1 MYELKDVSKTYTKG
15 RRKVVPFKHVNLV
28 INDGDFL
35 TVQGP
40 TGHGKTTFLMLLGA
54 LDKPSAGS
62 IIFDGKNIASLPESQ
77 LVDIRAHNFGYV
89 FQNYNLM
96 PTLTAAENVEAA
108 LVPLGIPTAERRAR
122 SLAALDD
129 VGLSDRATH
138 FPTELSGGEQ
148 QRVAIARALVKEPK
162 VILAD
167 EPTGNLDEVTRAEIV
182 ALLNR
187 LWKERGM
194 TLVVVTHET
203 AVALQAPRTALIT
216 KGTLTMRDNTPQA
229 AVTKLPVAKQPV
241 AVQAVAKPSRKRR
254 AEA

>member
-28 INDGDFL
+28 IDDGEFL

-54 LDKPSAGS
+54 LDKPSSGS
-62 IIFDGKNIASLPESQ
+62 IVFDGRNIADLPETQ
-77 LVDIRAHNFGYV
+77 LVDIRARNFGYV

-108 LVPLGIPTAERRAR
+108 LVPLHVLSGERRAR
-122 SLAALDD
+122 ALAALDD

-167 EPTGNLDEVTRAEIV
+167 EPTGNLDEVTRGEIV

-187 LWKERGM
+187 LWRERGM
-194 TLVVVTHET
+194 TLIVVTHET
-203 AVALQAPRTALIT
+203 AVAVQAPRTALIT
-216 KGTLTMRDNTPQA
+216 KGTLTMRDNRPPVA
-229 AVTKLPVAKQPV
+229 AVKQPV
-241 AVQAVAKPSRKRR
+241 VRQPVAKPSRRRR

>member
-1 MYELKDVSKTYTKG
+1 MYELKDVSKSYTKG
-15 RRKVVPFKHVNLV
+15 RRKVVPFKHVSLV
-28 INDGDFL
+28 IEDGEFL

-54 LDKPSAGS
+54 LDKPSSGS
-62 IIFDGKNIASLPESQ
+62 IIFDGRNIADLPETQ
-77 LVDIRAHNFGYV
+77 LVDIRARNFGYV
-89 FQNYNLM
+89 FQNYNLL

-108 LVPLGIPTAERRAR
+108 LVPLHIPAAQRRAR
-122 SLAALDD
+122 ALAALDD

-167 EPTGNLDEVTRAEIV
+167 EPTGNLDEATRGEIV

-194 TLVVVTHET
+194 TLIVVTHET
-203 AVALQAPRTALIT
+203 TVALQAPRTALIT
-216 KGTLTMRDNTPQA
+216 KGTLTMRDNRP
-229 AVTKLPVAKQPV
+229 PVAAASTGVRQP
-241 AVQAVAKPSRKRR
+241 AARQPVAKPSRRRR

>member
-1 MYELKDVSKTYTKG
+1 MYELKDVSKIYLKG

-28 INDGDFL
+28 IADGEFL

-54 LDKPSAGS
+54 LDKPTSGS
-62 IIFDGKNIASLPESQ
+62 IVFDGKNIGSLPESQ
-77 LVDIRAHNFGYV
+77 LVDIRARNFGYV

-108 LVPLGIPTAERRAR
+108 LVPLRIPNAERRAR
-122 SLAALDD
+122 SMAALGD
-129 VGLSDRATH
+129 VGLADRATH
-138 FPTELSGGEQ
+138 FPPELSGGEQ

-182 ALLNR
+182 ALMTR
-187 LWKERGM
+187 VWKERGM
-194 TLVVVTHET
+194 TMVVVTHET
-203 AVALQAPRTALIT
+203 EVARQAPRTALIT
-216 KGTLTMRDNTPQA
+216 KGALTMRDNGQPQ
-229 AVTKLPVAKQPV
+229 PVGKQPV
-241 AVQAVAKPSRKRR
+241 SKQPARKRGAEARKPSPS
-254 AEA
+254 